1 MVSLFWK
8 IAFHII
14 IIVHTRLR
22 KMNVPQKCRR
32 EKGAL
37 IQNLAIS
44 ADESWYNE
52 YIRFLY
58 LYTM

>member
-22 KMNVPQKCRR
+22 KMKVPQKCRQR
-32 EKGAL
+32 KANSHIISLNIQLLRWNTSRRYFEFAGA
-37 IQNLAIS
+37 
-44 ADESWYNE
+44 
-52 YIRFLY
+52 
-58 LYTM
+58 